1 MNKFTRILR
10 HLRSTSGN
18 ARRLFPAATLQAIQ
32 NAIAAGEQHH
42 RAEVRVIV
50 EAALPWSS
58 LWAAQSARARAHD
71 LFARDH
77 IWDTEEN
84 CGVLLYINLADHKVE
99 IVADRSVGR
108 TLSREDWHA
117 ICRRMTAGFAE
128 GNYHDGAMAAL
139 QQLND
144 LLTQHFP
151 LKGMQ
156 HNEISN
162 RPIVL

>member
-10 HLRSTSGN
+10 HLRSTSSS

-32 NAIAAGEQHH
+32 DAIAAGEETH

-50 EAALPWSS
+50 EAALPWSA
-58 LWAAQSARARAHD
+58 LWAGQSARARAHD
-71 LFARDH
+71 LFARYH

-99 IVADRSVGR
+99 IVPDRSVGR
-108 TLSREDWHA
+108 TLPREDWHA
-117 ICRRMTAGFAE
+117 VCRHMTAGFAE
-128 GNYHDGAMAAL
+128 GNFHEGAMAAL
-139 QQLND
+139 QQLNV
-144 LLTQHFP
+144 LLTLHFP
-151 LKGMQ
+151 LNGIQ